1 MKKFRI
7 ALGQIC
13 GLRMTREAL
22 REQMSY
28 MAAEA
33 AEQGAELILFPELSS
48 IGYFHSQTELE
59 LLTGA
64 DDSDFIAWATRLSQK
79 NRIGICA
86 GYAEHAAGQ
95 RYNTSLL
102 TGRNGEIVGKVRKVH
117 LWKSEKKRFAAGNE
131 YPVFETEFGKLAV
144 LLCYDM
150 EFPEPARIAALRGAE
165 LILCPA
171 AWSKPAENR
180 WRLALPASA
189 LFNLCF
195 VAGANYSDALCCGG
209 SAVYGPDGAALT
221 VAEEGEALVITELDP
236 ERVRQQRETLP
247 YFQDL
252 RAEDME
258 LLLSGARQHLLTQE
272 KCEDFRRQ
280 GKER

>member
-1 MKKFRI
+1 MDCRKYRGKK
-7 ALGQIC
+7 
-13 GLRMTREAL
+13 
-22 REQMSY
+22 
-28 MAAEA
+28 
-33 AEQGAELILFPELSS
+33 PEYAKEFFENEIKISDLER
-48 IGYFHSQTELE
+48 ELE

-209 SAVYGPDGAALT
+209 SGAFSINNAISKNVDILISSDFKYHDIQSAL
-221 VAEEGEALVITELDP
+221 ENSINIIDLGHYESEVIVLES
-236 ERVRQQRETLP
+236 
-247 YFQDL
+247 
-252 RAEDME
+252 
-258 LLLSGARQHLLTQE
+258 LLEFLNSKNLNLKISIYNNNIFKRNI
-272 KCEDFRRQ
+272 F
-280 GKER
+280 